1 MNELVA
7 VNLAGTWNYQQL
19 TLPAIN
25 VAKARFIEVA
35 IFFQLN
41 TNFFFPFL
49 NVHGSIE
56 FDGVGGVVMQW
67 IISGVWNAT
76 LHIPHANGGAGCMPV
91 KPDGVRVYRRGN
103 ALLNSLLSR
112 FRQYLISCLTYFEVT
127 G

>member
-1 MNELVA
+1 
-7 VNLAGTWNYQQL
+7 
-19 TLPAIN
+19 
-25 VAKARFIEVA
+25 
-35 IFFQLN
+35 
-41 TNFFFPFL
+41 FPFL

-67 IISGVWNAT
+67 IITGVWNAT

-127 G
+127 GKDILQFISTGKSHFQVVGCIRFTRFQNI